1 MLDRSNEHALLRYL
15 PSDGCSVEGQ
25 SPDQYMLIRVVYS
38 VNEVYSVVVI
48 YVRVSPN
55 CDSVILYSRENLV
68 RVAYMLGAPNVASD
82 DECWLQSCMCS
93 GTLPASN
100 DDDEIK

>member
-38 VNEVYSVVVI
+38 VSEVYSVVVI

-55 CDSVILYSRENLV
+55 CDSVILYSRDNLI
-68 RVAYMLGAPNVASD
+68 AWHI
-82 DECWLQSCMCS
+82 CWLRS
-93 GTLPASN
+93 
-100 DDDEIK
+100 I